1 LKSVYYSGFNNYKII
16 AILELALIIIFFIF
30 YHLHILE
37 DLKISIFN
45 LIYHD
50 NKEKVNYINGKL
62 LWNNE
67 SSFDIIKISKEIR
80 EYDNLVLSFE
90 NKKDFKKRKY
100 PFISLVITLFNQE
113 KYIKYIYASIQ
124 KQKLKD
130 IEIIFINDGSGD
142 NSEKIIKYLMN
153 KDKRIVY
160 LNNKINRKAFYSRYK
175 GILNS
180 KGKYIMAIDPDDL
193 LINNILLKTYI
204 TAEKYNL
211 DIVEFYM
218 ISAHNYHSKLF
229 LNSQYKYVDGIL
241 KGNSEVRKLF
251 YYGISRNIA
260 DKLVKRDTYIKS
272 INFMKKEFY
281 YEDYHINDDD
291 TAFFNLIH
299 VAESYGF
306 LEQIGYFYTAKYSST
321 VKKKYIKETNKI
333 YSSFCNIMKYF
344 YFQSDNNIL
353 EKRNICYNYFKKSI
367 RSFGYLINHLNKGF
381 DFIIDILNLYINST
395 FLSVKQKN
403 EIKNFKKKII
413 KRKKIVVNTN

>member
-1 LKSVYYSGFNNYKII
+1 MKSVYYSGFNNYKII

-193 LINNILLKTYI
+193 LITN
-204 TAEKYNL
+204 
-211 DIVEFYM
+211 
-218 ISAHNYHSKLF
+218 
-229 LNSQYKYVDGIL
+229 LNSI
-241 KGNSEVRKLF
+241 
-251 YYGISRNIA
+251 
-260 DKLVKRDTYIKS
+260 
-272 INFMKKEFY
+272 
-281 YEDYHINDDD
+281 
-291 TAFFNLIH
+291 
-299 VAESYGF
+299 
-306 LEQIGYFYTAKYSST
+306 
-321 VKKKYIKETNKI
+321 
-333 YSSFCNIMKYF
+333 
-344 YFQSDNNIL
+344 
-353 EKRNICYNYFKKSI
+353 
-367 RSFGYLINHLNKGF
+367 
-381 DFIIDILNLYINST
+381 
-395 FLSVKQKN
+395 
-403 EIKNFKKKII
+403 
-413 KRKKIVVNTN
+413 

>member
-1 LKSVYYSGFNNYKII
+1 M
-16 AILELALIIIFFIF
+16 F
-30 YHLHILE
+30 YHLLNLE
-37 DLKISIFN
+37 DLKINIFN
-45 LIYHD
+45 SIYHY
-50 NKEKVNYINGKL
+50 NKEKVNCINGKL
-62 LWNNE
+62 IWNNE
-67 SSFDIIKISKEIR
+67 LTFDIIKISKEIT
-80 EYDNLVLSFE
+80 EYDNLRLSFE
-90 NKKDFKKRKY
+90 NEKDFKKRKH
-100 PFISLVITLFNQE
+100 PFISLVITLYNQE

-124 KQKLKD
+124 KQKLKN
-130 IEIIFINDGSGD
+130 IEIIFINDGSRD

-211 DIVEFYM
+211 DLVEFYM

-281 YEDYHINDDD
+281 DEDYHINDDD

-306 LEQIGYFYTAKYSST
+306 LEQIGYFYTSKYSSA
-321 VKKKYIKETNKI
+321 VLKKNINETNKI
-333 YSSFCNIMKYF
+333 YRSFCNIMKYF
-344 YFQSDNNIL
+344 YFQSDNNTL
-353 EKRNICYNYFKKSI
+353 EKRKICYNYFKKSI
-367 RSFGYLINHLNKGF
+367 RSFGSLINHLNKGF

-395 FLSVKQKN
+395 FLSAKEKN
-403 EIKNFKKKII
+403 GIKNFKKKII
-413 KRKKIVVNTN
+413 KRKKIVDNKNYLFS

>member
-1 LKSVYYSGFNNYKII
+1 MKSVYYSGFNNYKII

-160 LNNKINRKAFYSRYK
+160 LNNKIN
-175 GILNS
+175 I
-180 KGKYIMAIDPDDL
+180 
-193 LINNILLKTYI
+193 
-204 TAEKYNL
+204 
-211 DIVEFYM
+211 YM
-218 ISAHNYHSKLF
+218 
-229 LNSQYKYVDGIL
+229 
-241 KGNSEVRKLF
+241 E
-251 YYGISRNIA
+251 
-260 DKLVKRDTYIKS
+260 
-272 INFMKKEFY
+272 
-281 YEDYHINDDD
+281 
-291 TAFFNLIH
+291 
-299 VAESYGF
+299 
-306 LEQIGYFYTAKYSST
+306 
-321 VKKKYIKETNKI
+321 
-333 YSSFCNIMKYF
+333 
-344 YFQSDNNIL
+344 
-353 EKRNICYNYFKKSI
+353 
-367 RSFGYLINHLNKGF
+367 
-381 DFIIDILNLYINST
+381 IDIIYLL
-395 FLSVKQKN
+395 
-403 EIKNFKKKII
+403 
-413 KRKKIVVNTN
+413 